1 MLIADVS
8 HHIKVN
14 DWDKVKKSCPF
25 LISKATQGTWLVD
38 EYLDEFIKGC
48 EKYKIPYFLYS
59 FKKKSSVIPAM

>member
-48 EKYKIPYFLYS
+48 EKYKS
-59 FKKKSSVIPAM
+59 NW